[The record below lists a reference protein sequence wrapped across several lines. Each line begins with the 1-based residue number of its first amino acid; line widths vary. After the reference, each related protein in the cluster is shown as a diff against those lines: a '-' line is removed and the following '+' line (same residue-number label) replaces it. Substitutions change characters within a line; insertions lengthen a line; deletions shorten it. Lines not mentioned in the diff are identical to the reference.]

1 MSLRTKTM
9 PKAVSPIPE
18 IGLAVRYFLQK
29 KNKKTRM
36 AA

>member
-1 MSLRTKTM
+1 MSTKTN

-29 KNKKTRM
+29 KNRNTRM